1 MKAVLWFDQIRLG
14 DTALVGGK
22 GANLG
27 ELSVAGLPVPSGFV
41 VTADAYRQAL
51 DASGVRE
58 RLAALVEGVD
68 PEDVGALDQVA
79 AEAQALVRGV
89 DLPKDLSAAV
99 LDAYHRLGESTTVA
113 VRSSGTGEDAADT
126 SFAGMNATYT
136 NVTGDSD
143 LLERLVD
150 CWASLYRAGHLLPG
164 QSLRARR
171 AHPGSSGA
179 GDDPLR
185 AVWCDVHGR
194 PLYR

>member
-1 MKAVLWFDQIRLG
+1 MTPLWS
-14 DTALVGGK
+14 VGRGPTW
-22 GANLG
+22 ANW
-27 ELSVAGLPVPSGFV
+27 SAAGLPVPSGFV

-150 CWASLYRAGHLLPG
+150 CWASLYR
-164 QSLRARR
+164 R
-171 AHPGSSGA
+171 GSSPTGSVA
-179 GDDPLR
+179 PCSTSPP
-185 AVWCDVHGR
+185 WE
-194 PLYR
+194 